1 MHYLIGRLTGE
12 AGQRS
17 CPLVVRIAIVAL
29 LAGFFGVVS
38 QYNAAQAAWEV
49 VDAQPAS
56 PDRTAA
62 CVAVGTQLPVDAE
75 GGAVTINIG
84 NISEGG
90 SPSERTPVHQ
100 VTLFEGGGKI
110 NNFCLDLGEA
120 VLDNRPYC
128 QEGVAA
134 DVKLAYLIAK
144 YPPTLTD
151 RVAQAARQAAV
162 WHFTNGITLQDPDST
177 TDGAAIDAAVLA
189 AYNAIVAD
197 VNANAG
203 NLPAEYLAGPPA
215 LTVLV
220 PGTAAV
226 LPGTPTQSFKV
237 RLTNGGKPVV
247 GVTVNVTS
255 NFGTLDKASGVTD
268 GLGEAAFMLTSNA
281 IGKAIVTVAATV
293 ELKRVFVYVSQESPE
308 LEQPVGSAAIDPQNA
323 NAQGE
328 LNWIVPT
335 SLEPNSEP
343 GAGWLLF
350 LPMLK
355 D

>member
-1 MHYLIGRLTGE
+1 MRILIGRLTR
-12 AGQRS
+12 AVGQRS
-17 CPLVVRIAIVAL
+17 RPLAVRIAIVAL
-29 LAGFFGVVS
+29 LAGLFGVIS
-38 QYNAAQAAWEV
+38 HYNAAQAAWEV

-56 PDRTAA
+56 PDQAAA

-75 GGAVTINIG
+75 GGAVTINISG
-84 NISEGG
+84 GG

-110 NNFCLDLGEA
+110 NNFCLDLGEP
-120 VLDNRPYC
+120 VLDNQPYC
-128 QEGVAA
+128 QEGVAT
-134 DVKLAYLIAK
+134 DVQLAYLIAK

-162 WHFTNGITLQDPDST
+162 WHFTNGITLQEPDAT
-177 TDGAAIDAAVLA
+177 ADDAVVDAAVLA
-189 AYNAIVAD
+189 AYKAILID
-197 VNANAG
+197 VDANAS

-220 PGTAAV
+220 PDTSAV

-255 NFGTLDKASGVTD
+255 NFGTLDKASGVTGD
-268 GLGEAAFMLTSNA
+268 EGEVAFMLTSNE
-281 IGKAIVTVAATV
+281 IGKATVTASATV
-293 ELKRVFVYVSQESPE
+293 ELKRVFVFVSQEAPE
-308 LEQPVGSAAIDPQNA
+308 EEQPIGSAAIDPQNA